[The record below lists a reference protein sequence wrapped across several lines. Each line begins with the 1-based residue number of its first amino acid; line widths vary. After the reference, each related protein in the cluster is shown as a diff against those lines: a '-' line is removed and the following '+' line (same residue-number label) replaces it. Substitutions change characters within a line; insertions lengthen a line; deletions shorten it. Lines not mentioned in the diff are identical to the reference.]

1 MRRLFAL
8 LLVLGGLAAVASP
21 ACAQTIALLPSGV
34 TLRINGPQSKIT
46 GVLYSQ
52 SVDSVSLRPRGDN
65 ETIRTI
71 AVSRITRVD
80 QAQPAYV
87 KSVLVGTGLGV
98 LLGAALYPIT
108 SHNDHDIF
116 IGLSV
121 ISGAVAGVLFP
132 HTDWVPV
139 PLH

>member
-1 MRRLFAL
+1 MRRLFTL
-8 LLVLGGLAAVASP
+8 LLVLGGLAAVGSP
-21 ACAQTIALLPSGV
+21 AAAQVLAPLPSGV
-34 TLRINGPQSKIT
+34 TLRINGPQAHLL

-52 SVDSVSLRPRGDN
+52 SVDSVSVRKRGDN
-65 ETIRTI
+65 QPVQTI
-71 AVSRITRVD
+71 AAANITRVE
-80 QAQPAYV
+80 QAQPAYA

-108 SHNDHDIF
+108 SHDDHDLF

-121 ISGAVAGVLFP
+121 IGGAVAGLMFP

-139 PLH
+139 RLH